1 MLRSVKTLSGPL
13 KAGLI
18 AAAIGIIFAIIGMA
32 RGIVPLRFAS
42 IFMAM
47 LISGGSWG
55 IVVWVIATA
64 VADVEHDLADDT
76 QNEA

>member
-1 MLRSVKTLSGPL
+1 MRRLFKTLSGPL

-32 RGIVPLRFAS
+32 RGMVPLRFAS
-42 IFMAM
+42 IIMAL

-55 IVVWVIATA
+55 IVVWAIATA
-64 VADVEHDLADDT
+64 VADVEHDLIDDT